1 MKAADAPRNAGE
13 HIFYYTVSNP
23 RKECSSLTAV
33 GTWNPCV
40 YGPHKEHPE
49 KVKHTTYE
57 VLFTRMEETGF
68 LEQLL
73 FVSEVKGWT
82 KEKSS

>member
-1 MKAADAPRNAGE
+1 
-13 HIFYYTVSNP
+13 
-23 RKECSSLTAV
+23 
-33 GTWNPCV
+33 V

-73 FVSEVKGWT
+73 FVSEVKG
-82 KEKSS
+82 